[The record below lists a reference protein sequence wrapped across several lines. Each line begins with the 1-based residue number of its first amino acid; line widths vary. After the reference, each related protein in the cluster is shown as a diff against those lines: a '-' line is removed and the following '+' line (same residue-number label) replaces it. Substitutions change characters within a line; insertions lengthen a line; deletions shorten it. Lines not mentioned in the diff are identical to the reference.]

1 MSGLEGKVAFITGA
15 ARGQGRAHAVR
26 LAREG
31 ADILGVDICAPIES
45 MDYPNASRDD
55 LDETVALVEAEGRK
69 MVGLVADV
77 RDRVALQRAFDE
89 GMASLG
95 RLDIVIVNA
104 GWIRLTAG
112 GDEDTVW
119 NDIVA
124 TNLTGAWNTV
134 SVALPKLQ
142 DNGESG
148 GSIVLTSS
156 TAGLRPPKQ
165 LHVGAMAYTATKTAL
180 VGIMK
185 QLAGALAPQN
195 IRVNTVHPTGVMSG
209 MTMNDAMAE
218 LMAQA
223 AAGGDNTISEMQ
235 NALPVAILQPEDV
248 ANAVAFL
255 VSEEGRYITGVAM
268 PVDAGFCIR

>member
-1 MSGLEGKVAFITGA
+1 MSGLEGKVAFISGA

-104 GWIRLTAG
+104 GWVRLTAG
-112 GDEDTVW
+112 GDEDAVW

-165 LHVGAMAYTATKTAL
+165 LHVGAIAYTATKTAL